1 MARRRLRLA
10 WIPNEA
16 ARRATMRKRRQS
28 LVKKVKELSVL
39 CGVPAF
45 IVVYC
50 PDEPEPTVWPPERE
64 EAEKLLA
71 RFLAAP
77 PFEQTKRTTN
87 QETYLVDQVGKLQE
101 ARGNQ
106 EKVLNQLELAYLMD
120 QVFSE
125 INVHYTRR
133 GLGGLDLHGLN
144 RLSVLLE
151 ERLIEIRKK
160 AEFFEVELNGS
171 SSLGRN
177 NVTNVNND
185 NVVVPENINDLLWQE
200 DFMNNIINQD
210 GGGDDG
216 NGN

>member
-45 IVVYC
+45 CVIYC
-50 PDEPEPTVWPPERE
+50 PDEPEPTVWPPDRE

-77 PFEQTKRTTN
+77 PFEQSKRTTN
-87 QETYLVDQVGKLQE
+87 QETYLLDLVGKLQE

-106 EKVLNQLELAYLMD
+106 QKVLNQLELAYLMD
-120 QVFSE
+120 Q
-125 INVHYTRR
+125 VHYTRR
-133 GLGGLDLHGLN
+133 GLGGLDLHGLD

-151 ERLIEIRKK
+151 ERLSEIRKK

-177 NVTNVNND
+177 NVTNVDND
-185 NVVVPENINDLLWQE
+185 NVVVPENNIDLLWQE

-210 GGGDDG
+210 GGDDG